1 MAAFSNCSSPCGEP
15 AAALLAAAWRSVEKG
30 LNSGSSGNLSV
41 RLPVGY
47 LITPSSAAL
56 DSLAADD
63 LVVMDPHGGH
73 PRGQR
78 PSSEWRMHHDLY
90 RARPEI
96 GGIVHTHSVH
106 AAALA
111 SHGRGIPPFHYMV
124 AVAGG
129 ADIPCAPYAT
139 FGTQEL
145 SDQAL
150 RALEQRNACLL
161 AHHGVLAVGAN
172 PGAALNL
179 ALEVEHLAR
188 MYLAAC
194 RLGEPPWLDGAEMQ
208 RVIERFRHYG
218 GNASAAR
225 DAAASAAA
233 TDP

>member
-1 MAAFSNCSSPCGEP
+1 MTLSNDRPGAQRAPGDSLLDAAR
-15 AAALLAAAWRSVEKG
+15 RSVQWG
-30 LNSGSSGNLSV
+30 LNRGTSGNLSE

-47 LITPSSAAL
+47 LITPSGAAL
-56 DSLAADD
+56 DGLVADD
-63 LVVMDPHGGH
+63 LVVMDPHGGY

-111 SHGRGIPPFHYMV
+111 SHGRRIPPFHYMV

-150 RALEQRNACLL
+150 RALERRDACLL
-161 AHHGVLAVGAN
+161 AHHGVLAVGAD

-179 ALEVEHLAR
+179 ALEVEHLAG

-194 RLGEPPWLDGAEMQ
+194 QLGEPPLLDEAEMQ

-218 GNASAAR
+218 GNAAPAR
-225 DAAASAAA
+225 EAAASADA
-233 TDP
+233 TES